1 VVTRDWTARLAVL
14 CGSLLL
20 ALGVAI
26 TLLGI
31 RNESALPL
39 FLGSGVAG
47 LGFGAA
53 FTGTFRALTPLVL
66 PNERASLIG
75 AVYLVSQIAASVPA
89 VIAGLAVTHYGLRD
103 TATVYATVVIALAL
117 AAALATG
124 RTLSAS
130 RDARPTSQQP
140 KQPSQRSNFHIY
152 RREHHD
158 THH

>member
-1 VVTRDWTARLAVL
+1 MVTRAWTARRAVL

-31 RNESALPL
+31 RDKSALPL

-53 FTGTFRALTPLVL
+53 FAGSFRALTPLAQ

-75 AVYLVSQIAASVPA
+75 AVYVVSQIAASVPA
-89 VIAGLAVTHYGLRD
+89 VIAGLAVTRYGLRG
-103 TATVYATVVIALAL
+103 TATVYAIVVIALAL

-130 RDARPTSQQP
+130 RRAVDITTAETTKSE
-140 KQPSQRSNFHIY
+140 IY
-152 RREHHD
+152 RGEHHD